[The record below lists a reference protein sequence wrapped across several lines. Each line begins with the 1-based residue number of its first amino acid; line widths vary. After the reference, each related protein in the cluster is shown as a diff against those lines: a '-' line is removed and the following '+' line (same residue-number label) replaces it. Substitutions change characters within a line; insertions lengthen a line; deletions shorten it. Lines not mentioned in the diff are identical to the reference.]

1 LTLEVIDLLT
11 RGRLASD
18 VIRANDFGVML
29 REWRIARRM
38 SQLDLALAAEVSPR
52 HLSCIETG
60 KAQAGRE
67 IVARIAE
74 TLEMPLRDRNALLI
88 AAGYAPIYP
97 ETSLATTQLGQIRKA
112 IDLILA
118 QQEPFPASVIDRRW
132 NMIQTNGGLD
142 RLLHRVLGGR
152 PPRHSNMIRQIF
164 DPEDVR
170 PAIANWEEV
179 ASAVIGNLQHELAVT
194 PGDSEGR
201 ALAAEALAYPGV
213 PSRWRQRDIERAP
226 SPLLTTVF
234 RDGNGELSF
243 FSTITTFAMPRD
255 VTLDELRVESC
266 FPMDEHTAAVCRA
279 MAVGGSSRSL
289 GSDDLNPAVAAGA

>member
-1 LTLEVIDLLT
+1 M
-11 RGRLASD
+11 G
-18 VIRANDFGVML
+18 RANDFCAML
-29 REWRIARRM
+29 REWRVARRM
-38 SQLDLALAAEVSPR
+38 SQLELAVVAEVSPR
-52 HLSCIETG
+52 HMSCIETG
-60 KAQAGRE
+60 KARAGRE
-67 IVARIAE
+67 IVTRIAE

-97 ETSLATTQLGQIRKA
+97 ETSLATTQFAQIGKA

-132 NMIQTNGGLD
+132 NMIQTNKGLD
-142 RLLHRVLGGR
+142 RLLRRVLGGR

-170 PAIANWEEV
+170 SAIVNWEEV

-194 PGDSEGR
+194 PGDTAGR
-201 ALAAEALAYPGV
+201 ALAAEVLAYPGV
-213 PSRWRQRDIERAP
+213 PTRWRQRDVERAP

-234 RDGNGELSF
+234 RDGDAELSF

-279 MAVGGSSRSL
+279 MAESG
-289 GSDDLNPAVAAGA
+289 